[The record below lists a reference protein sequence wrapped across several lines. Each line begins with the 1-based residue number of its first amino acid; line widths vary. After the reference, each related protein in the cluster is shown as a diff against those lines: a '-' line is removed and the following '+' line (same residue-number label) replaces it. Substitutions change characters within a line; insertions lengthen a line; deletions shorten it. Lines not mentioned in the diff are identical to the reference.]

1 MNAAEEIRIRPYSVE
16 DAPALWEAV
25 IESRVELEVWMPW
38 CHANYSLAD
47 ARDWIAAQV
56 AAVSQGAAFEFV
68 ITSENG
74 AYLGAVG
81 LNQIDTVNRR
91 ANLGYWVRSS
101 VTRQNVAT
109 RAVGLV
115 RDWAFQNTGLLRL
128 EIVIAAGNVVSYRVA
143 EKSGASREGVLK
155 NRLMLHGAIR
165 DATMF
170 SITRDMQV

>member
-1 MNAAEEIRIRPYSVE
+1 MNATDDIRIRPYRVE

-25 IESRVELEVWMPW
+25 NESRAQLEPWMPW
-38 CHANYSLAD
+38 CHANYSLGD
-47 ARDWIAAQV
+47 AQDWIAAQV
-56 AAVSQGAAFEFV
+56 AAVNQGAAFEFV

-74 AYLGAVG
+74 TYLGAVG

-109 RAVGLV
+109 RAVCLV
-115 RDWAFQNTGLLRL
+115 RDWAFRNTGLLRL
-128 EIVIAAGNVVSYRVA
+128 EIVIAAGNVASYRVA
-143 EKSGASREGVLK
+143 EKSGASREGILK

-170 SITRDMQV
+170 SITREMPA